1 MTKSV
6 FLKTKHVFMKKL
18 LLLLTIATCAKSGW
32 SQLVITPELNDTV
45 FVYSLAGPGI
55 VVSNIERNCS
65 PDASSFFNATD
76 ANVGIENGILLSSG
90 LYGNAQGPNNLGGA
104 SGYNYYPGDT
114 DLDALTDWTTYD
126 ACIIEFDMAVMADT
140 LKLNY
145 VFASEEY
152 LEYTFSG
159 FNDVFAFWVSG
170 PDIPTP
176 TNIAVVPGTDLPVTI
191 NNINNIANADYY
203 IDNGDG
209 YAAPYSTDDYYIQYD
224 GLTTVLLA
232 TIPVTAGE
240 TYHMKMAIAD
250 ASDGILDS
258 GVFLETGSLGSLRM
272 HHETLADN
280 GLSFAVEKCADGYFK
295 IINEIPCAEPL
306 VIDYHIAGSA
316 DNGIDYET
324 ITEQLTIPAWDS
336 VGYIYI
342 NPIFDGVDEVTESV
356 VLYLYNPQSGFVYDT
371 LTMLINDEAASA
383 DFDATIA
390 ELTASFTETSGAA
403 VSATWNFGDG
413 QTSTEL
419 NPVHTYAADGYYLV
433 CVTSTNAF
441 GCESEYCREVAI
453 GNVDINQFTL
463 DLQVSPNPATDAI
476 QVSGV
481 EPGAIAIVRD
491 LRGAVVMQSVC
502 ADQTATFDIS
512 ALSSG
517 MYTIEIRGQQS
528 GGISL
533 FEKQ

>member
-1 MTKSV
+1 
-6 FLKTKHVFMKKL
+6 MKKL
-18 LLLLTIATCAKSGW
+18 LLLLLSASCVHTGW
-32 SQLVITPELNDTV
+32 SQLVITPEPNDTV

-55 VVSNIERNCS
+55 VVSNIERNCATDGS
-65 PDASSFFNATD
+65 AFFNATD

-90 LYGNAQGPNNLGGA
+90 YNTNAMGPNNTSGS
-104 SGYNYYPGDT
+104 SGYNYFPGDVE
-114 DLDALTDWTTYD
+114 LDALSDWTTYD
-126 ACIIEFDMAVMADT
+126 ACIIEFDMTVMADT

-152 LEYTFSG
+152 LEYTFTT

-170 PDIPTP
+170 PDIATP

-209 YAAPYSTDDYYIQYD
+209 YAAPYSTDDYYVQYD

-232 TIPVTAGE
+232 HIPVTAGE

-250 ASDGILDS
+250 AGDGILDS

-272 HHETLADN
+272 HHEIMADN
-280 GLSFAVEKCADGYFK
+280 GLSFAVEKCANGYFK
-295 IINEIPCAEPL
+295 LINEIPCAEPL

-316 DNGIDYET
+316 DNGVDYET
-324 ITEQLTIPAWDS
+324 ITEQITIPAWDS

-342 NPIFDGVDEVTESV
+342 NPIFDGIDEATESV

-383 DFDATIA
+383 DFDAAIA
-390 ELTASFTETSGAA
+390 ELTATFTETSGDA
-403 VSATWNFGDG
+403 VSAVWNFGDG
-413 QTSTEL
+413 ATSTEL
-419 NPVHTYAADGYYLV
+419 NPIHTYSADGYYLV
-433 CVTSTNAF
+433 CVTSTNAY
-441 GCESEYCREVAI
+441 GCASEYCREVAI
-453 GNVDINQFTL
+453 GNVDIQQFTL
-463 DLQVSPNPATDAI
+463 DLQLSPNPATTAL
-476 QVSGV
+476 QVNGI
-481 EPGAIAIVRD
+481 EPGAMAIVRD
-491 LRGAVVMQSVC
+491 LRGAVVMQTLC
-502 ADQTATFDIS
+502 ADQSAVLDIS
-512 ALSSG
+512 GLASG
-517 MYTIEIRGQQS
+517 MYTLEIRGNQAS
-528 GGISL
+528 GISI